1 MAGESACNIP
11 HLGGE
16 ALCPALGPREDE
28 RGQMNLRQVRFLPGF
43 LPRLKIRSLR
53 DGNLSRGRERVIRVS
68 QSIFVSRWSTLPPP
82 QCKLIRR

>member
-16 ALCPALGPREDE
+16 ALCPTLGPREDE

-53 DGNLSRGRERVIRVS
+53 DGNLSRGRERVIGF
-68 QSIFVSRWSTLPPP
+68 SIHLCFKMVHPPP
-82 QCKLIRR
+82 SSVQVN